1 MEYERGKCYA
11 DEIGAAF
18 FETSAKTRQNIDE
31 GFHEI
36 VRRIRYRQRYSAEQE
51 EEAARRKAAFVW
63 YALKFSA
70 LPVEVVKR
78 IAEEVALIG
87 HCLTRGKIDR
97 HDATSFTQVGNSQQ
111 LDST

>member
-51 EEAARRKAAFVW
+51 EEAVRRKAAFVW

-78 IAEEVALIG
+78 IAEEVDWITGVAPNCKPAIHKRRRKCG
-87 HCLTRGKIDR
+87 V
-97 HDATSFTQVGNSQQ
+97 Q
-111 LDST
+111 

>member
-11 DEIGAAF
+11 DEIGATF

-31 GFHEI
+31 AFDEI
-36 VRRIRYRQRYSAEQE
+36 VRRIRCRLRYHAEHEQ
-51 EEAARRKAAFVW
+51 EAARRKAAFVW

-78 IAEEVALIG
+78 IAEEVDWISG
-87 HCLTRGKIDR
+87 VPPDR
-97 HDATSFTQVGNSQQ
+97 KPVPHKRRRKCGVQ
-111 LDST
+111 